1 MQKKI
6 GLQVLFS
13 YVGMKRV
20 AAFRKIYIGK
30 TACSIHKYLNLNET
44 CKSCF
49 IRLSHQIWCL
59 DRIPPDLQ
67 INLVQRC
74 KCFETLSGGDVRTMW
89 FFQTKA
95 GQMICCGD
103 HPMWQRKLHT
113 PMWNATIFCERGVG
127 DSTQTWGL
135 LGLHFETS
143 DGVTLRNIA
152 TLG

>member
-1 MQKKI
+1 M
-6 GLQVLFS
+6 
-13 YVGMKRV
+13 
-20 AAFRKIYIGK
+20 
-30 TACSIHKYLNLNET
+30 
-44 CKSCF
+44 
-49 IRLSHQIWCL
+49 WCL
-59 DRIPPDLQ
+59 NRIPPDLQ
-67 INLVQRC
+67 INLVQQC

-103 HPMWQRKLHT
+103 HSMWQRKLHT
-113 PMWNATIFCERGVG
+113 PMWNAAIFCEGGVG

-143 DGVTLRNIA
+143 DGVALRNIA